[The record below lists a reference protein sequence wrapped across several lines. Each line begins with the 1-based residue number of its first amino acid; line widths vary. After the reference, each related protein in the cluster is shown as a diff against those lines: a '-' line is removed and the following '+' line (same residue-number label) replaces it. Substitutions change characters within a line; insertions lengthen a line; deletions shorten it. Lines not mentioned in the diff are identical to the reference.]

1 MGTLKRIAVVGG
13 GLSGLSA
20 ALRLSRAGHRVTLYE
35 AGDKLGGC
43 CATTDV
49 QGYRFNDGAMYVALP
64 EIIDR
69 AFDQLRLDREALLPL
84 RKIAATQTTRLPD
97 GTVITLTDG
106 LGVTV
111 HSSRGHAQAADLEQ
125 QLAALLA
132 RWRPV
137 MDLLSNELVTQPFSA
152 WRLLSKGWRQ
162 LPKLRGTVA
171 SQLETHIAD
180 PALRAA
186 LSAVTLY
193 TGLPPE
199 RTPAIQLVGLA
210 AMLADRF
217 YMPEGGMGRI
227 PQVLAEALIAQGG
240 EIFVGA
246 KVRRIIV
253 RDGKV
258 RGLDVEGHGSVA
270 ADAVIS
276 TVSAMATFDELLDAQ
291 AVPDAA
297 KKKVARTPL
306 SLRAFSL
313 QLGLRQKI
321 DVPSHFMNVVPF
333 MGAQHELLKGTQGP
347 PRWFSY
353 TVPTVT
359 LPELAP
365 AQGSVIEM
373 FPPIDP
379 NLPLDAWTEDRV
391 EAVADAA
398 VEALQGQHQID
409 VAVRRVRSP
418 RVFRDDMRLFGGAI
432 YGLSPGAPAWAQFAH
447 RTRIDGLYQA
457 GQTTYPGYGVGPALM
472 SGIFAARA
480 LMQTLK
486 PVGW

>member
-1 MGTLKRIAVVGG
+1 MGALKKIAVVGG

-20 ALRLSRAGHRVTLYE
+20 ALRLSRAGHRVALYE

-49 QGYRFNDGAMYVALP
+49 QGYRFNDGALYVALP

-84 RKIAATQTTRLPD
+84 KKIAATQTTRLPD

-106 LGVTV
+106 LGVKV
-111 HSSRGHAQAADLEQ
+111 HSPRGHAQAAGLEQ

-132 RWRPV
+132 RWRPM
-137 MDLLSNELVTQPFSA
+137 MDLLAGELVTQPLSV

-171 SQLETHIAD
+171 SELDRHIAD

-227 PQVLAEALIAQGG
+227 PQVLADALTAQGA
-240 EIFVGA
+240 EIVLGA
-246 KVRRIIV
+246 KVRKIV
-253 RDGKV
+253 VRGGKV
-258 RGLDVEGHGSVA
+258 RGLDVEGHGHVD

-276 TVSAMATFDELLDAQ
+276 TVSAMATFDALLDARD
-291 AVPDAA
+291 VHGGIR
-297 KKKVARTPL
+297 KKVARSPL

-313 QLGLRQKI
+313 QLGLRHKI
-321 DVPSHFMNVVPF
+321 AGASHFMNVVPF
-333 MGAQHELLKGTQGP
+333 MDAQHQLLKGTQGP

-373 FPPIDP
+373 FPPIDA
-379 NLPLDAWTEDRV
+379 NLPLDAWTDERV

-398 VEALQGQHQID
+398 IEALRGQHPID

-418 RVFRDDMRLFGGAI
+418 RAFRDDMRLFGGAI
-432 YGLSPGAPAWAQFAH
+432 YGLSPAAPAWAQFAH
-447 RTRIDGLYQA
+447 RTRIDGLFQA
-457 GQTTYPGYGVGPALM
+457 GQTTYPGYGVGPSMM

-480 LMQTLK
+480 LMETAK
-486 PVGW
+486 PAGW